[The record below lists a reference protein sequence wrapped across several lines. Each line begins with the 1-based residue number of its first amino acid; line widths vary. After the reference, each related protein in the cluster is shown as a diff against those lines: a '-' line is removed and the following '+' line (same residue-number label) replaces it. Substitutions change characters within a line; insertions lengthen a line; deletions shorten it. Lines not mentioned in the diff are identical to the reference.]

1 MVSVLGCRS
10 SPVPHAL
17 MSVVICYVAPLALL
31 LSVLSLIL
39 PISSHS
45 FTTLHAAN
53 GINKLFALVR
63 STFLTSW
70 VFLLG
75 ADIPNPGRKL
85 SNTEVVLESCIQPT
99 WTHPEFL
106 IHWSLCIIFAFNP
119 AVRLV
124 IAITSGPAEMQMQTL
139 LQWQTFP
146 GMYYLQFQDT
156 QTLDNSFCNHSSC
169 GAVANSA
176 APSPCFFPLQRFAS
190 VFDEEYF
197 VEAAH
202 CEPSVLSISYF
213 SSYRSCLLLQKLLIS
228 STFSLVRGIIALP
241 LWYKE
246 HWDLICTVTQKH
258 GGRWC
263 CSIFDDTEPTVFHLR
278 LHFGGTYCRSRQS
291 VEEYDMTLRP
301 EKMLH
306 RHWVLQ
312 GLYDYFSNG
321 HHFILFAT
329 GICISAF

>member
-1 MVSVLGCRS
+1 MVSASGCRS

-17 MSVVICYVAPLALL
+17 MSVVICYVTPLALL

-75 ADIPNPGRKL
+75 ADIPNLGRKL
-85 SNTEVVLESCIQPT
+85 SNSEVVLESCVQPT

-106 IHWSLCIIFAFNP
+106 
-119 AVRLV
+119 
-124 IAITSGPAEMQMQTL
+124 ITSGPAEMQMQTL

-176 APSPCFFPLQRFAS
+176 APSPCFFPLQCFAS
-190 VFDEEYF
+190 VFDEEHF

-202 CEPSVLSISYF
+202 CELFVLSISYF
-213 SSYRSCLLLQKLLIS
+213 SSYRSCFLLQKLLIS
-228 STFSLVRGIIALP
+228 STSAFSLVRGIIALP
-241 LWYKE
+241 L
-246 HWDLICTVTQKH
+246 
-258 GGRWC
+258 
-263 CSIFDDTEPTVFHLR
+263 
-278 LHFGGTYCRSRQS
+278 
-291 VEEYDMTLRP
+291 
-301 EKMLH
+301 
-306 RHWVLQ
+306 
-312 GLYDYFSNG
+312 
-321 HHFILFAT
+321 
-329 GICISAF
+329 